1 MLEKRLE
8 GKIAIITGGG
18 RGIGAAAARLFAR
31 EGARVVIASRSD
43 NELRS
48 VVESIDK
55 ELDSGSAEAILTD
68 VSREED
74 VVRLFQETQ
83 DRFGSLDILVNNAG
97 AIAVSP
103 IEEMT
108 YGAWRH
114 TLAVNL
120 DGAFLCSREAFR
132 YWKRTGKGGAIIN
145 ISSLAGIKGTEKFP
159 GFCAYTAAKHGVVG
173 LTESL
178 SVEGKALGVRV
189 NCIAPGAV
197 DTQMLCEAAPF
208 LHTETKPED
217 IAKAILFLADENQS
231 GKVTGA
237 VIEIHSNA

>member
-1 MLEKRLE
+1 LEKRLQ

-31 EGARVVIASRSD
+31 EGARVAIVSRSE

-48 VVESIDK
+48 VVESIDR
-55 ELDSGSAEAILTD
+55 ELGSGGAVAIPAD

-74 VVRLFQETQ
+74 VVRLFRETQ
-83 DRFGSLDILVNNAG
+83 DWFGSLDILVNNAG
-97 AIAVSP
+97 AIVVSP
-103 IEEMT
+103 IDEMT

-120 DGAFLCSREAFR
+120 DGTFLCSREAFR
-132 YWKRTGKGGAIIN
+132 RWKQAGKGGAIIN
-145 ISSLAGIKGTEKFP
+145 ISSLAGIKGTEKFS
-159 GFCAYTAAKHGVVG
+159 GFCAYTAAKHGVSG
-173 LTESL
+173 LTENL
-178 SVEGKALGVRV
+178 SVEGKALGIRV
-189 NCIAPGAV
+189 NGIAPGAV
-197 DTQMLCEAAPF
+197 DTRMLREAAPF
-208 LHTETKPED
+208 LRTETKPED
-217 IAKAILFLADENQS
+217 IAKTILFLADENQS